1 VVRYA
6 GVDVAGADGTLTV
19 DVRRPGACAG
29 RRTCLFT
36 GDRRL
41 VNRSDAVVFSD
52 TTPPHEFPAYR
63 TPRQKWILR
72 TMEVDSV
79 PDRRREGPLWG
90 TKVRRYNRGSAG
102 SLGWPFPMLK
112 YKYIFRKNTRKQFY
126 QTTLGKLLWFE
137 ITEMLTTV
145 KNKFTVLF
153 IIIFGS
159 LSFPV
164 LKVLCR

>member
-1 VVRYA
+1 
-6 GVDVAGADGTLTV
+6 
-19 DVRRPGACAG
+19 
-29 RRTCLFT
+29 
-36 GDRRL
+36 
-41 VNRSDAVVFSD
+41 
-52 TTPPHEFPAYR
+52 
-63 TPRQKWILR
+63 
-72 TMEVDSV
+72 
-79 PDRRREGPLWG
+79 
-90 TKVRRYNRGSAG
+90 
-102 SLGWPFPMLK
+102 MLK

-137 ITEMLTTV
+137 ITEMLITV

>member
-1 VVRYA
+1 MLIAALTVVDASSATLLVVRYA
-6 GVDVAGADGTLTV
+6 GVDVAGADGTLAV

-79 PDRRREGPLWG
+79 PDCRREGPLWG

-112 YKYIFRKNTRKQFY
+112 YKYIFRKKIHGSSFIRQHS
-126 QTTLGKLLWFE
+126 E
-137 ITEMLTTV
+137 TV
-145 KNKFTVLF
+145 MV
-153 IIIFGS
+153 
-159 LSFPV
+159 
-164 LKVLCR
+164 